1 MNIHKNKRGSVTVF
15 TVLSLGA
22 LLGIAALATETG
34 RAWQVKNKLQATS
47 DSSSLAGVGNLLTN
61 NFQTVDEAGAR
72 TAAIAMG
79 AQHKTLG
86 ASITINGADVEVGEW
101 DVTTEVFT
109 PMPGVTDPD
118 LVRAVRTVTR
128 RENGTNG
135 EMPTIFGAALGV
147 GSIAV
152 NSESIGY
159 WGFAGGA
166 DPGVVDLPIAIDCCA
181 ISGDTP
187 GAACTQNYCQTIQT
201 TPPNPCLLA
210 DGVTTTSCL
219 EFHSTP
225 EQNSCWTE
233 FDEVH
238 PAIST
243 PGLTDIIANS
253 NSHPISGNPIY
264 IDNGTKT
271 PVIQDI
277 SDRFHGNGSF
287 SPTPAGTDTD
297 GDGIVDSWVVV
308 LPVVE
313 CQNPGDNCAGGT
325 PADVTGFV
333 CFDLHE
339 VEVTPNKIIK
349 GDFVCPTDPRC
360 SNTGL
365 HPGGTVSG
373 LSAQYPVLVR

>member
-1 MNIHKNKRGSVTVF
+1 MNIHKNERGSVTVF
-15 TVLSLGA
+15 TVIALGA
-22 LLGIAALATETG
+22 LIGIAALATETG
-34 RAWQVKNKLQATS
+34 RAWQVKSQLQATS

-61 NFQTVDEAGAR
+61 NFQNVDESGAR
-72 TAAIAMG
+72 AAAIAMG

-86 ASITINGADVEVGEW
+86 SPITINGTDVEVGEW
-101 DVTTEVFT
+101 DITTEVFT
-109 PMPGVTDPD
+109 PMPGSTDPD

-135 EMPTIFGAALGV
+135 EMPTIFGGALGV
-147 GSIAV
+147 ASLSI
-152 NSESIGY
+152 NSESIAY

-201 TPPNPCLLA
+201 TPPNPCTLN
-210 DGVTTTSCL
+210 DGTSGSCL

-225 EQNSCWTE
+225 EQNACWTE
-233 FDEVH
+233 FDEQA
-238 PAIST
+238 PAINT
-243 PGLTDIIANS
+243 PGLTDIVNNS
-253 NSHPISGNPIY
+253 NSTPISGNPIY

-271 PVIQDI
+271 PVISDI
-277 SDRFHGNGSF
+277 YDRFHGQGQHSGNPS
-287 SPTPAGTDTD
+287 GTDLD
-297 GDGIVDSWVVV
+297 GDGLSDSWVVV
-308 LPVVE
+308 LPVIE
-313 CQNPGDNCAGGT
+313 CQNPGDNCAGGN
-325 PADVTGFV
+325 PADVVGFV
-333 CFDLHE
+333 CFDVRE
-339 VEVTPNKIIK
+339 VEVTSAKEIR

-360 SNTGL
+360 SNGGL